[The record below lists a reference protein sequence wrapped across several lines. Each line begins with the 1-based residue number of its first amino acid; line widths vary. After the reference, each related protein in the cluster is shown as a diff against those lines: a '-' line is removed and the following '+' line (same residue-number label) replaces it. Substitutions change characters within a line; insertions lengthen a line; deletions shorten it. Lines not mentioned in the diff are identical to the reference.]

1 MLACTRL
8 ALHKGKE
15 MSEKEKLDEAQRRV
29 AACLNAFD
37 GIPTDKIEG
46 KNLGE
51 ILAGEM
57 RLNNAGPRADGG
69 FGFEFSGGVCQL
81 MAEAFAEQ
89 FKQSGAINYLELLFD
104 HSDIGPL
111 TITMQRVDGLTPA
124 HKLAKAES
132 ERDALQQKLDAVL
145 AENYSMMAL
154 AIACEKE
161 FGSYTAKEFPDE
173 EKVSYPEERCHIT
186 FGMIRQAINKSAT
199 DALLNEVR
207 AEGIDICISAADT
220 CMSAGAYWPPLGSM
234 REIARSLRAET
245 DTTSSQ
251 YESLAGGK

>member
-1 MLACTRL
+1 
-8 ALHKGKE
+8 
-15 MSEKEKLDEAQRRV
+15 MSEKEKLDETQRRI

-37 GIPTDKIEG
+37 GIPTEKIEG

-145 AENYSMMAL
+145 AENVAL
-154 AIACEKE
+154 KDGVSEITYMDDESF
-161 FGSYTAKEFPDE
+161 FGSTVKA
-173 EKVSYPEERCHIT
+173 
-186 FGMIRQAINKSAT
+186 QAVMGRLVNTNTPAT
-199 DALLNEVR
+199 DALLNAVR
-207 AEGIDICISAADT
+207 AEGVMYVAESIGAKCAQLKVGSKDWKALKSVVFTLTEFAAQLR
-220 CMSAGAYWPPLGSM
+220 AGAPKGDS
-234 REIARSLRAET
+234 E
-245 DTTSSQ
+245 
-251 YESLAGGK
+251 

>member
-8 ALHKGKE
+8 ALHKGKD

-57 RLNNAGPRADGG
+57 RLNNAGPREGGG

-89 FKQSGAINYLELLFD
+89 FKHSGAINYLELLFD

-145 AENYSMMAL
+145 AGLDSL
-154 AIACEKE
+154 
-161 FGSYTAKEFPDE
+161 
-173 EKVSYPEERCHIT
+173 
-186 FGMIRQAINKSAT
+186 
-199 DALLNEVR
+199 
-207 AEGIDICISAADT
+207 
-220 CMSAGAYWPPLGSM
+220 AGAMLNRTLESGSKQAVAYSDCADM
-234 REIARSLRAET
+234 LAKHAAQLRAET